1 MQSIAMLEA
10 FPLAGCSGRIP
21 NTRELPIPRLPFFA
35 VYRIGSETEL
45 FLLAIVL
52 TSRQWPPDEDQAWR
66 VPKNPC
72 APLER
77 VLFSWKQSEWMNFSH
92 LTRRRPQSDAVA
104 SVEDFDDVRAEKTP
118 PAVR

>member
-1 MQSIAMLEA
+1 MAADPPSQPHTL
-10 FPLAGCSGRIP
+10 PKSG
-21 NTRELPIPRLPFFA
+21 NRLPT
-35 VYRIGSETEL
+35 VPSNIGEEIADRPFGAAKSHK
-45 FLLAIVL
+45 
-52 TSRQWPPDEDQAWR
+52 WPNQRWLY
-66 VPKNPC
+66 
-72 APLER
+72 LER